1 MSFHEM
7 PLTKEKA
14 EEAAKKAAAAAAM
27 AAIGNNRSRVRVPSE
42 DVSKER
48 AENAKKIHGQDH
60 NCSRFH
66 AQLRTPRLT

>member
-1 MSFHEM
+1 M
-7 PLTKEKA
+7 
-14 EEAAKKAAAAAAM
+14 AAAAAM